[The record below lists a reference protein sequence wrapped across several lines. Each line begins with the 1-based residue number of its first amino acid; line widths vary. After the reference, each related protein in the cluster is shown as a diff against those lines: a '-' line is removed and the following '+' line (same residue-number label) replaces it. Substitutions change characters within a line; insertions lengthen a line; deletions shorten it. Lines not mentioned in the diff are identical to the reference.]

1 MASVSRGSRLA
12 RFFGL
17 ALAATACLAA
27 IGYLPTRRLA
37 GDAAVS
43 AMFAGCGISLMA
55 AAVAGVVV
63 VLVDGAT
70 PMARIQRWFLA
81 MTVRVAIVLVLAVAA
96 ALTGV
101 FARTPLLFWVAAAYV
116 VLLPLEVSLAITAE

>member
-1 MASVSRGSRLA
+1 VASVSRRSRLT

-17 ALAATACLAA
+17 ALAATAGLAA

-43 AMFAGCGISLMA
+43 AMFAGCGISLTA

-70 PMARIQRWFLA
+70 PMARIRRWFLA

-96 ALTGV
+96 ALSGV

-116 VLLPLEVSLAITAE
+116 VLLPFEVGLAITGE